1 MNKIEMENKK
11 YNGWT
16 NYATWRI
23 NLEIFDGLEIDD
35 EVDHA
40 IVQKMAEELVLMDVD
55 EQSMV
60 ASYAM
65 AFMSEVNWYEIAEH
79 LNEMFL
85 PEIELEVA
93 DE

>member
-1 MNKIEMENKK
+1 MKEQEK

-23 NLEIFDGLEIDD
+23 NLEIFDGFSIDEWGD

-40 IVQKMAEELVLMDVD
+40 IVQEMAEELILMDVD

-60 ASYAM
+60 ASYAL
-65 AFMSEVNWYEIAEH
+65 AFMSEVNWYEIAQH
-79 LNEMFL
+79 INE
-85 PEIELEVA
+85 EQKETA
-93 DE
+93 Q

>member
-1 MNKIEMENKK
+1 MSDNK

-23 NLEIFDGLEIDD
+23 NLEIFDGFSVDEWGD

-40 IVQKMAEELVLMDVD
+40 TVQEMAEELVLMDVD

-60 ASYAM
+60 ASYAL

-79 LNEMFL
+79 LNEDM
-85 PEIELEVA
+85 EVTK
-93 DE
+93 